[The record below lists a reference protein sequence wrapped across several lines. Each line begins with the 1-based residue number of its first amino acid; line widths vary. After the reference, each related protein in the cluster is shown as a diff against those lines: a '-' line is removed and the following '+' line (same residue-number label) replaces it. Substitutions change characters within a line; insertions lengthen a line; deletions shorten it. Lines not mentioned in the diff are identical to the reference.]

1 MVGTSVSSSEE
12 DVRAAQLRVM
22 KRRATGLLVVVALC
36 FVALTALTPDE
47 GGWSGYARA
56 AVEGAMV
63 GGLAD
68 WFAVTALFRHPL
80 GIPIPH
86 TAIIRARKN
95 QFGATLGAFV
105 QENFL
110 SSTVIGE
117 RARAASIPPRLARWM
132 CSPENAEQAAKYAS
146 ETLVGLADVVRDE
159 DVNRVLSEELERAVH
174 AVPVAP
180 LAGRVLEF
188 LTEEGR
194 HHEVLDAML
203 GGAARFLD
211 ENRDD
216 LHRRFENESPW
227 WWPGAVEDRIF
238 ERLLDG
244 ARALLLAVAE
254 DPEHELRGLFDQ
266 RIADLAT
273 RLQTDESLR
282 LRGDELKRDL
292 LGHPALRSWVGGL
305 WGEAKGMLR
314 AQASSPGSPLR
325 MRLAE
330 GVRAAGARLDEDPA
344 LQEKLE
350 RFIESAISYLAETYR
365 DEISGL
371 ITGTI
376 ARWDPEETSRK
387 LELLLG
393 RDLQFIRINGTVVG
407 GLAGTI
413 IYAAGNAVG

>member
-1 MVGTSVSSSEE
+1 MVTSREE
-12 DVRAAQLRVM
+12 DERAAQLRVM
-22 KRRATGLLVVVALC
+22 KRRATGLLVLVAFA
-36 FVALTALTPDE
+36 FVALTTLTPDE

-86 TAIIRARKN
+86 TAIIRERKN
-95 QFGATLGAFV
+95 QFGATLGSFV

-110 SSTVIGE
+110 SSAVIGD

-132 CSPENAEQAAKYAS
+132 CDPDNAERAARYAS
-146 ETLVGLADVVRDE
+146 ETLVGLADVIRDE
-159 DVNRVLSEELERAVH
+159 DVNRLLSEELERAVQ
-174 AVPVAP
+174 AIPVAP

-188 LTEEGR
+188 LTQEGR
-194 HHEVLDAML
+194 HDEVLDAML
-203 GGAARFLD
+203 GGASRFLD

-216 LHRRFENESPW
+216 LRRRFERESPW
-227 WWPGAVEDRIF
+227 WLPGAVEDRIF

-244 ARALLLAVAE
+244 ARALLSAVAA
-254 DPEHELRGLFDQ
+254 DPEHELRALFDQ
-266 RIADLAT
+266 KLADLVV

-282 LRGDELKRDL
+282 RRGEEIKRDL
-292 LGHPALRSWVGGL
+292 LDHPALRAWVGGL
-305 WGEAKGMLR
+305 WGDAKEMLR
-314 AQASSPGSPLR
+314 TQASSAGSPLR

-330 GVRAAGARLDEDPA
+330 GVRAAGARLDDDPA

-407 GLAGTI
+407 GLAGTL

>member
-1 MVGTSVSSSEE
+1 MVTSREE
-12 DVRAAQLRVM
+12 DERAAQLRVM
-22 KRRATGLLVVVALC
+22 KRRATGLLVLVALC
-36 FVALTALTPDE
+36 FVGLTTLAADE
-47 GGWSGYARA
+47 GGWAGYARA
-56 AVEGAMV
+56 AIEGAMV

-86 TAIIRARKN
+86 TAIIRERKN
-95 QFGATLGAFV
+95 QFGATLGSFV

-110 SSTVIGE
+110 SSAVIGE
-117 RARAASIPPRLARWM
+117 RARAARIPPRLARWM
-132 CSPENAEQAAKYAS
+132 CDPDNAERAARYAS

-159 DVNRVLSEELERAVH
+159 DVNRLLSEELERAVQ
-174 AVPVAP
+174 AIPVAP

-188 LTEEGR
+188 LTQEGR
-194 HHEVLDAML
+194 HDEVLDAML
-203 GGAARFLD
+203 GGASRFLD

-216 LHRRFENESPW
+216 LRRRFERESPW
-227 WWPGAVEDRIF
+227 WLPGAVEDRIF

-244 ARALLLAVAE
+244 ARALLSAVVA
-254 DPEHELRGLFDQ
+254 DPEHELRALFDQ
-266 RIADLAT
+266 KLADLAT

-282 LRGDELKRDL
+282 RRGEEIKRDL
-292 LGHPALRSWVGGL
+292 LDHPALRAWVGGL
-305 WGEAKGMLR
+305 WGDAKELLR
-314 AQASSPGSPLR
+314 AKASSAGSPLR

-330 GVRAAGARLDEDPA
+330 GVRAAGARLDDDPA

-407 GLAGTI
+407 GLAGTL
-413 IYAAGNAVG
+413 IYAVGEAVS